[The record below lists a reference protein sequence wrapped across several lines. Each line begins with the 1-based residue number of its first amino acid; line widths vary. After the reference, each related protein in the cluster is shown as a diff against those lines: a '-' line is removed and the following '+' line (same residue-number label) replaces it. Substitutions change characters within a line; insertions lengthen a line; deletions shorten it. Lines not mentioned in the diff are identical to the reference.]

1 MKLVHPELS
10 RAIIDD
16 TVDYTEWIIE
26 ATESFA
32 AFVYELKSQC
42 DGNDGRYVLSDADK
56 ELGISKNMDIVF
68 DIFSIDINSKKIV
81 NKLYEEMHQVAYSEK
96 LYVKTQEIAQ
106 SIQKYILELEQ
117 ETDYILTFTED
128 VDWMAIFKALR
139 VQHEIIEEDY
149 FEKLIRYIKVATVVM
164 KYKIFV
170 FVNLR
175 SYLSDL
181 QMQKLIQEA
190 IHQEVKLIFV
200 ENCVKDCMGEGLR
213 YIIDR
218 DQCEIY

>member
-26 ATESFA
+26 ATERFA
-32 AFVYELKSQC
+32 AFVYELKNQC

-81 NKLYEEMHQVAYSEK
+81 NKLYEEMQ
-96 LYVKTQEIAQ
+96 
-106 SIQKYILELEQ
+106 Q

-200 ENCVKDCMGEGLR
+200 ENYVKDCMGEGLR

>member
-1 MKLVHPELS
+1 MILVHPELS

-26 ATESFA
+26 AAESFA
-32 AFVYELKSQC
+32 TFVYELKNQC
-42 DGNDGRYVLSDADK
+42 DGIDGRYVLSDADK

-68 DIFSIDINSKKIV
+68 DIFSIDINSKKII
-81 NKLYEEMHQVAYSEK
+81 NKLYEEMQQVAYSEK
-96 LYVKTQEIAQ
+96 VYVKTQEIAQ
-106 SIQKYILELEQ
+106 SIQRYILELEQ

-139 VQHEIIEEDY
+139 VQHEVIEEDY

-190 IHQEVKLIFV
+190 IYQEVKLIFV
-200 ENCVKDCMGEGLR
+200 ENYVKDCMEGGSR

>member
-16 TVDYTEWIIE
+16 TVDYTEWIVE
-26 ATESFA
+26 AAESFA
-32 AFVYELKSQC
+32 TFVYELKNQC

-81 NKLYEEMHQVAYSEK
+81 NKLYEEMQQVAYSEK

-175 SYLSDL
+175 SYFSDL